1 MPVSADMLRRLGAL
15 GLTMDQ
21 VAGVVEIIDAEDD
34 ARRAAKRNGNR
45 ERQARYRANHNNN
58 ATSRVTFRDD
68 ALSGVTTCDS
78 SPEEK
83 RKVSPCTP
91 SKEKTQPSP
100 DLLSLPPEAQAP
112 SNKSRGRTLPDD
124 WKPTERHFAEAEKL
138 GRDRDWVASQAER
151 MRDWALA
158 NRNRAVAKKAD
169 WDRMFLNWLRQ
180 QHERNP
186 APQSRAPPSWA
197 PVDTKAALE
206 RAMAAKGIRT

>member
-1 MPVSADMLRRLGAL
+1 MSDVQALIADMVR
-15 GLTMDQ
+15 
-21 VAGVVEIIDAEDD
+21 AGVDADLIGRTAAALAAREPMVVEDEQAQR
-34 ARRAAKRNGNR
+34 RRARDR
-45 ERQARYRANHNNN
+45 ERKRLRKSAESAEIC
-58 ATSRVTFRDD
+58 
-68 ALSGVTTCDS
+68 GP

-100 DLLSLPPEAQAP
+100 DLLSLPAEAQAP
-112 SNKSRGRTLPDD
+112 VKQPRGRTLPDD
-124 WKPTERHFAEAEKL
+124 WKPTEGHFAEADKL
-138 GRDRDWVASQAER
+138 GRDMAWVLSQAER

-158 NRNRAVAKKAD
+158 NSNRAVAKKAD

-186 APQSRAPPSWA
+186 LPQGRAPPSWA
-197 PVDTKAALE
+197 PVDTKAAME